1 MSVEAASGGPS
12 GNGTGTTSNRWRLH
26 RAGIVNV
33 YQYENEVLHFG
44 GGRLL
49 LRGVNGSGKST
60 AMNMLLPF
68 LLTARQ
74 GRIDAAGEQG
84 GILKSWMLDGRDD
97 AQPVGYLWIDFEHR
111 GEYLTCGCGIKANRQ
126 SDRVTT
132 WWFVTSKRPGI
143 DFGLV
148 GSGNIPLSADGLR
161 AVLDDDG
168 EVFSE
173 RQRRDY
179 QREIEHR
186 LFGGASI
193 DQHLGLIHVVRN
205 PRVGDRIDVD
215 LPQHLV
221 DALPQLSEQSLAE
234 AAQPLDDLEEHR
246 RNVAELERTA
256 AAVDGLLDVYR
267 AYCAG
272 DLHRRIAE
280 ARERLKSLRRRIR
293 DEEARQR
300 TAVEAEA
307 EVGRLGE
314 AISRLEQEAKRLS
327 NEIAALEESEAYSS
341 GLQLAAL
348 ADLVKDLDRQRTN
361 GERRVFTCGQ
371 RVANEAAQVR
381 GAQGRTR
388 DDLARLNDDLAA
400 AARLAERCRLTRR
413 PPGPAQIPDAAL
425 DGLDAAEPVGPF
437 DTVAIERGLGDA
449 AGALIERRGDLA
461 EVEETR
467 SLLDEKV
474 ERQRHAD
481 SALEFA
487 AAAAR
492 SAADRLTERTR
503 ALALEQ
509 REWGERVRLWASQ
522 IHPHMRAAGVD
533 AHAVDALVS
542 AAEDTVA
549 VAGHEDLRMEL
560 LLAAGAHVA
569 NRLNAVAALEHR
581 LTAERAAAAQAQA
594 VADEL
599 AARAEPDPPRFAWQ
613 AGADH
618 CLADLIDFAPHLD
631 DARRAG
637 IEAAL
642 EASGLLAARLVDST
656 GAELASGELVAI
668 AAGSVL
674 SPLSELLAVTV
685 PDRLIGVVDTG
696 LVGKLLDSI
705 SYDTSSGAATAA
717 GIDGTFRVGALEG
730 RHLKERAEFIGVT
743 ARRDALERDRR
754 AAAEALEQARAV
766 VARSETEL
774 AALHDSLTEAR
785 RFQSELPG
793 TGTIVAATAALDV
806 ASATAEEAEVA
817 RQLAT
822 EQAKVAERAASAA
835 SDELRRRAVTLG
847 LPADH
852 EGLASVRTDLGELE
866 TTLERCRSQSGT
878 TWRSAEGWAAA
889 VARWR
894 SATDEHRNEQA
905 ELARIENEHDLRHER
920 LVTIERSIG
929 AEYQKVV
936 AARDRCRAEFEAV
949 ETRLPAVRGNRDGA
963 VERRAQSKADVG
975 LAAER
980 REQAEQACEEM
991 RLSLAAVVAT
1001 PGLLEAVAGPGNAG
1015 AAEPIVSAHTGATGL
1030 SELLAGI
1037 KRLLPS
1043 GPADGTPAGASPHSG
1058 ADAGPADINSVH
1070 QSLRQRRDALGAG
1083 WDAEAHQTA
1092 PSLPLVIEVIGPT
1105 GRAPLAEAARAVSEQ
1120 HSQLAGLLDRK
1131 QADALRELL
1140 QGLIATEIAEKVH
1153 GAREFVE
1160 MMNERLTSVATA
1172 HDVGVRLR
1180 WRLSPELDAPTARLV
1195 ELLATRPDLR
1205 LEDDDHDLRALLS
1218 ERLSEARSLEPDVP
1232 YRQLIA
1238 GTLDYKQWHEMAV
1251 MVRRGGSSET
1261 RLSQRTPLSE
1271 GEKKIVT
1278 YLSLF
1283 AAVAAS
1289 HDALAA
1295 QRGSPEQG
1303 RPGIA
1308 RFVLLD
1314 DAFAKVS
1321 EDNHAALFGLL
1332 VDLDLDLIA
1341 TSERLWGTHASVPQ
1355 LAITEVIRTRISRQF
1370 CWSTTAGTAP
1380 RGYSGRHGERP
1391 ADCPDPAERHGRQ

>member
-1 MSVEAASGGPS
+1 MSHRSGTVGAMSVEAASVGPS
-12 GNGTGTTSNRWRLH
+12 GNGAGTEPGRWRLH

-74 GRIDAAGEQG
+74 GRIDATGEQS
-84 GILKSWMLDGRDD
+84 GILKSWMLNGRDD
-97 AQPVGYLWIDFEHR
+97 PQPVGYLWIEFERR

-193 DQHLGLIHVVRN
+193 DQHIGLIHVVRN
-205 PRVGDRIDVD
+205 PRVGDRVDVD

-272 DLHRRIAE
+272 DLRRRIAE
-280 ARERLKSLRRRIR
+280 ARERLKSLHRRIR

-327 NEIAALEESEAYSS
+327 NEIAALEESEAYNS

-348 ADLVKDLDRQRTN
+348 ADLVKDLDRQRTKA
-361 GERRVFTCGQ
+361 ERRVSACGL
-371 RVANEAAQVR
+371 RVVNEADHVR

-388 DDLARLNDDLAA
+388 DDLAQLNDGLAA

-413 PPGPAQIPDAAL
+413 PPGPTQIPDAAL

-461 EVEETR
+461 AVEETR

-542 AAEDTVA
+542 AAEDTAA
-549 VAGHEDLRMEL
+549 VAGHEDLRIEL

-569 NRLNAVAALEHR
+569 NRLNAVATLKHR

-613 AGADH
+613 ADADH

-705 SYDTSSGAATAA
+705 SYDTSSGATTAA

-743 ARRDALERDRR
+743 ARRDALERDRS

-774 AALHDSLTEAR
+774 AALHDSLTEAH
-785 RFQSELPG
+785 RFQAELPG

-806 ASATAEEAEVA
+806 ASATAEEAEIA

-822 EQAKVAERAASAA
+822 EQAKGAERAAGAA

-852 EGLASVRTDLGELE
+852 EGLASVWTELGELE

-878 TWRSAEGWAAA
+878 TWRSAEGWSAA

-929 AEYQKVV
+929 EEYQKVV
-936 AARDRCRAEFEAV
+936 AARDRCRAELEAV
-949 ETRLPAVRGNRDGA
+949 ETRLPAVRSDRDGA

-980 REQAEQACEEM
+980 RAQAEQACEEM

-1015 AAEPIVSAHTGATGL
+1015 AAEPIVSAHPGATGL

-1037 KRLLPS
+1037 KRLMPS
-1043 GPADGTPAGASPHSG
+1043 GPADGSG

-1083 WDAEAHQTA
+1083 WDAEARQTA

-1153 GAREFVE
+1153 GARELVE

-1205 LEDDDHDLRALLS
+1205 LEEDDHELRALLS

-1238 GTLDYKQWHEMAV
+1238 STLDYKQWHEMAV
-1251 MVRRGGSSET
+1251 MVQRGGSSET
-1261 RLSQRTPLSE
+1261 RLSRRTPLSE

-1295 QRGSPEQG
+1295 QRGSPEQD

-1355 LAITEVIRTRISRQF
+1355 LAITEVIRDADLKTILLEHYRWDGTTRVRRET
-1370 CWSTTAGTAP
+1370 W
-1380 RGYSGRHGERP
+1380 
-1391 ADCPDPAERHGRQ
+1391 